1 MGQGYSYITSYWYSS
16 SNNIDDTISKLSK
29 QHDHLSRK
37 IIEMEN
43 KKTNIQSMAIQE
55 FKKQKSNKA
64 LSLMKIKKLY
74 ELEIT
79 KIENLLFCIATQE
92 LALNSSCTLQDSMST
107 IKHASCTMKALNTD
121 IDLSKIENTID
132 VVNDTHDLN
141 NEIQDA
147 MNHQNFIQTG
157 PTTDDDLLQELRQ
170 LSHQSESDLNSN
182 TFINITPIPNIV
194 EHNKKPPPPP
204 ASEKPCEVELQ
215 SLNADKLRAL
225 IPDINKELSNKTFN
239 NPTPELAM

>member
-1 MGQGYSYITSYWYSS
+1 MGQSYSYISSYWYSS
-16 SNNIDDTISKLSK
+16 ANNIDDTISKLSK

-37 IIEMEN
+37 ILEMEN

-55 FKKQKSNKA
+55 FKKNKSNKA

-107 IKHASCTMKALNTD
+107 IKHASYTMKALNTD

-141 NEIQDA
+141 NEIQEA
-147 MNHQNFIQTG
+147 MNHQNFMQVG
-157 PTTDDDLLQELRQ
+157 PTTDEDLLLELKQ
-170 LSHQSESDLNSN
+170 LSNHSNDELASN
-182 TFINITPIPNIV
+182 TFVNITQVPNIS
-194 EHNKKPPPPP
+194 HHHKKPPPPEP
-204 ASEKPCEVELQ
+204 PCEVELQ
-215 SLNADKLRAL
+215 KNIK
-225 IPDINKELSNKTFN
+225 
-239 NPTPELAM
+239 